1 MIDIRY
7 SPNIMTTLNRMIWN
21 TDLYHQAVQ
30 AGIFNDQQIELLA
43 GELIQMSPEGEPH
56 ANRIS
61 ELVRYLIRQLGD
73 RATVRDGHPV
83 TLSPTSEPEPD
94 IAIVADLGREYDT
107 HHPYPNN
114 IFLIIEFAYSSLEQ
128 DLGQKRQIYAMAGI
142 REYWVVNLKASQV
155 HLYRQ
160 PEAEDYQYSEMVKSG
175 QIYLEAFPDISVN
188 VSLLFSQ

>member
-1 MIDIRY
+1 
-7 SPNIMTTLNRMIWN
+7 MIWD
-21 TDLYHQAVQ
+21 TDLYHQAVKT
-30 AGIFNDQQIELLA
+30 GIFDNQPIELLE

-56 ANRIS
+56 ANRMR
-61 ELVRYLIRQLGD
+61 ELARFLTRKLGD
-73 RATVRDGHPV
+73 RAVVSEAHPV

-94 IAIVADLGREYDT
+94 IAIIEDLGREYDT

-114 IFLIIEFAYSSLEQ
+114 IFLIIEFSHSSLEQ
-128 DLGQKRQIYAMAGI
+128 DLGQKRQIYAVAGI

-160 PEAEDYQYSEMVKSG
+160 PEVGDYQYSEIMQSG
-175 QIYLEAFPDISVN
+175 QIYPQAFPDISVD

>member
-1 MIDIRY
+1 
-7 SPNIMTTLNRMIWN
+7 MTTTNKLIWY
-21 TDLYHQAVQ
+21 TDLYHQAVKT
-30 AGIFNDQQIELLA
+30 GIFDEQNIELLE

-61 ELVRYLIRQLGD
+61 ESVRYLIRRLGD
-73 RATVRDGHPV
+73 KAAVRDGHPV

-94 IAIVADLGREYDT
+94 IAIVEDLGREYDT

-128 DLGQKRQIYAMAGI
+128 DLGQKRLIYAKAGI
-142 REYWVVNLKASQV
+142 QEYWVVNLKASQV

-160 PEAEDYQYSEMVKSG
+160 PTEEDYQSSEIMNSG
-175 QIYLEAFPDISVN
+175 NISPIAFPDISVDIS
-188 VSLLFSQ
+188 SLLTQ